1 MIFHSCFYYILIF
14 FSSKILHFQVPH
26 NAVPGSYKLK
36 VEGNFEGDIGGSGFR
51 NETDLHFSE
60 RFLTILI
67 QTNQLV
73 YNLEQTSKLSK
84 MLLKRIFCIQT
95 NIKIY
100 TV

>member
-1 MIFHSCFYYILIF
+1 MILLESVLQSMLDIGFLILVFIIFYF
-14 FSSKILHFQVPH
+14 FSSKIFYFQVPH

-73 YNLEQTSKLSK
+73 YNLEQTSKSSK
-84 MLLKRIFCIQT
+84 VL
-95 NIKIY
+95 
-100 TV
+100 